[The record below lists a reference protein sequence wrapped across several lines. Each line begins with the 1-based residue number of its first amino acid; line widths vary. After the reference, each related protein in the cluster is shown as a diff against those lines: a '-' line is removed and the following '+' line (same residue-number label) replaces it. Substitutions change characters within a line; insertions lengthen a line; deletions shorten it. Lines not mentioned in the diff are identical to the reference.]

1 MPDRRPG
8 RAQGQ
13 RVREVTREKLLA
25 TAEDVFFSNG
35 YGATSVDAIA
45 AAAGYTT
52 GAIYSNFGGKAD
64 LFLAMIERV
73 AEHDLAAMRAALDGA
88 TSDEQLLT
96 ALTSSITGDRDRWRA
111 RVAATVEFIATV
123 RNKPDLQQRVDTAQS
138 RVDEAL
144 GEVLVVVNRGL
155 GLPPPADLPA
165 LTHAV
170 NALMGGYGVRALFN
184 DDVDLVA
191 DISHA
196 VTALLTGAAAI
207 AVDEEHA
214 DATH

>member
-8 RAQGQ
+8 RGQGQ

-73 AEHDLAAMRAALDGA
+73 AEQDLAAMRAALDSA
-88 TSDEQLLT
+88 TSDEQVLT
-96 ALTSSITGDRDRWRA
+96 ALTSSITNDRDRWRA

-123 RNKPDLQQRVDTAQS
+123 RDKPEVQQRIDKAQR

-155 GLPPPADLPA
+155 GLPPPTDLPA
-165 LTHAV
+165 LSHAV
-170 NALMGGYGVRALFN
+170 NALMGGYGVRALVN
-184 DDVDLVA
+184 DDADLVS
-191 DISHA
+191 DISHG

-207 AVDEEHA
+207 AIDEEHA
-214 DATH
+214 DAAH